1 MNLPYSEYVNIAL
14 FLFSSI
20 ILFLYAI
27 DSLGKEFLDLATES
41 FRKIISKLSKNRLL
55 GAFAGAIST
64 ALVQSSTA
72 MTTVSMTLVNTGII
86 SFHDSLAIIFGSSIG
101 TTLTA
106 QLALLTSTPVAPI
119 LLIVGFLFR
128 FAPKKIKMAGK
139 PIFLMGFVLFSL
151 NLLTIAI
158 EPLKSNPTFLSIFSS
173 LSSPFA
179 AYILSTFF
187 TVIVHS
193 SSITSGIVV
202 VLAAQGLLPIPIA
215 IPMILGANLGTA
227 VSSLLVTADMSL
239 YAKRAGYAN
248 FLFKAIGSFVFLLF
262 VDKFI
267 LLLTFIT
274 SNLGQQ
280 VALGHLIFNV
290 INTTAFLILLNP
302 FEKLVNK
309 LVPGTEEEILFQT
322 KYIEDIEPKKVI
334 ESFDDIKK
342 EIGHSIEITIRIY
355 KKALML
361 YYNSSQKIVMEI
373 KKFETLNDFLDDEIT
388 KALLST
394 TGNRLSRK
402 LAKASIMYVKVSN
415 TIEQLADLGI
425 DFSKVFIRMHT
436 LDVSQDEIPI
446 GKLTEIFNLL
456 INLFK
461 SIESQINHPKE
472 SELLEIKLKEEE
484 IYGIINDE
492 FNIHV
497 RKLQE
502 SQTYHGNIFVDAISI
517 IELSV
522 SKVREIRKLLLKY
535 VREFN

>member
-1 MNLPYSEYVNIAL
+1 ME
-14 FLFSSI
+14 
-20 ILFLYAI
+20 
-27 DSLGKEFLDLATES
+27 
-41 FRKIISKLSKNRLL
+41 
-55 GAFAGAIST
+55 
-64 ALVQSSTA
+64 
-72 MTTVSMTLVNTGII
+72 
-86 SFHDSLAIIFGSSIG
+86 
-101 TTLTA
+101 
-106 QLALLTSTPVAPI
+106 
-119 LLIVGFLFR
+119 
-128 FAPKKIKMAGK
+128 
-139 PIFLMGFVLFSL
+139 
-151 NLLTIAI
+151 
-158 EPLKSNPTFLSIFSS
+158 
-173 LSSPFA
+173 
-179 AYILSTFF
+179 
-187 TVIVHS
+187 
-193 SSITSGIVV
+193 
-202 VLAAQGLLPIPIA
+202 
-215 IPMILGANLGTA
+215 
-227 VSSLLVTADMSL
+227 
-239 YAKRAGYAN
+239 
-248 FLFKAIGSFVFLLF
+248 
-262 VDKFI
+262 
-267 LLLTFIT
+267 
-274 SNLGQQ
+274 
-280 VALGHLIFNV
+280 
-290 INTTAFLILLNP
+290 
-302 FEKLVNK
+302 EKC
-309 LVPGTEEEILFQT
+309 
-322 KYIEDIEPKKVI
+322 
-334 ESFDDIKK
+334 SFDDIKK

-461 SIESQINHPKE
+461 SIAVQINHPKE